1 MTPQYK
7 ITAHQAVAPYKGS
20 GNENKFVPDL
30 VSETVDTYIDLMPD
44 FHITRNINFM
54 ERLWAYLSMK
64 HLLKKVE
71 RGELYSCHQPTR
83 SERSSDELASC

>member
-1 MTPQYK
+1 MTPQYN
-7 ITAHQAVAPYKGS
+7 ITVAPYKGS

-54 ERLWAYLSMK
+54 ERLWVYLSMK

-83 SERSSDELASC
+83 SERSSDELAS